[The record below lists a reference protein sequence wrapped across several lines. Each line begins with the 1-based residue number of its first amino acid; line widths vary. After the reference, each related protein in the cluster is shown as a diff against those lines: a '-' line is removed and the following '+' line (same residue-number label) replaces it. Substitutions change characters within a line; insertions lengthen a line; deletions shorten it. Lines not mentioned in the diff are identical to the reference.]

1 MDRYLFRRYALFVLS
16 LFINALGVAFITKAL
31 LGTSPITSV
40 NYVLSMFTPLT
51 MGQWTI
57 LLNLTFVLLDLL
69 FMTREDLRRERT
81 SYLLQIPISLSFG
94 LFIDCAMLMLFWLE
108 PVAYAAKLLWL
119 IVGCFILAAGIAL
132 EVRVNVAMTAGEYLV
147 QVICR
152 RHHFDF
158 GYTKLAFDLTLVLL
172 ACLLSYLFMSDIR
185 GVREGTV
192 VAALAVGPIVH
203 FLTPCFRRL
212 DHWTGLDGAA
222 GQGTAAAPDADHAVI
237 TIAREFG
244 SGGHR
249 LGELLAR
256 ELHLPLYDR
265 QFIRLAAQKSGV
277 DERYIVENEQ
287 SIPSFWLKASSR
299 RAHGPDA
306 ASLPTTCSS
315 LPRARL
321 CRSWPPRG
329 PASSSAAAPTSCCA
343 PRRGCSASSA
353 AATGRMPWPAASRSM
368 TFPNRRPRPKS
379 SASTA
384 TAATTM
390 SSIPGSGG
398 PTRTTTT

>member
-203 FLTPCFRRL
+203 FLTPCFRQL

-244 SGGHR
+244 SGGR
-249 LGELLAR
+249 STTVSSSVWR
-256 ELHLPLYDR
+256 R
-265 QFIRLAAQKSGV
+265 RRAALTSATSSRTSSQSPPSG
-277 DERYIVENEQ
+277 
-287 SIPSFWLKASSR
+287 SSASSR

>member
-172 ACLLSYLFMSDIR
+172 ACLLSPAAYGLAACLLLG
-185 GVREGTV
+185 GVNAFWPQFLGTLV
-192 VAALAVGPIVH
+192 QAVGSGAVFTVLALA
-203 FLTPCFRRL
+203 L
-212 DHWTGLDGAA
+212 DRA
-222 GQGTAAAPDADHAVI
+222 GGKA
-237 TIAREFG
+237 
-244 SGGHR
+244 
-249 LGELLAR
+249 
-256 ELHLPLYDR
+256 
-265 QFIRLAAQKSGV
+265 RLAPHSQG
-277 DERYIVENEQ
+277 
-287 SIPSFWLKASSR
+287 
-299 RAHGPDA
+299 
-306 ASLPTTCSS
+306 
-315 LPRARL
+315 
-321 CRSWPPRG
+321 
-329 PASSSAAAPTSCCA
+329 
-343 PRRGCSASSA
+343 
-353 AATGRMPWPAASRSM
+353 
-368 TFPNRRPRPKS
+368 
-379 SASTA
+379 
-384 TAATTM
+384 
-390 SSIPGSGG
+390 
-398 PTRTTTT
+398 